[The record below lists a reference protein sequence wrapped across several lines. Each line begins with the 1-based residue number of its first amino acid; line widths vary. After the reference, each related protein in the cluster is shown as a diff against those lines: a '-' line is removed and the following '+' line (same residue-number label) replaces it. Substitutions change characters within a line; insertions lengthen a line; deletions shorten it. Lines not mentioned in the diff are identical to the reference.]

1 MRAYKAL
8 LLSTALLAGAS
19 PAALAQ
25 DAEGPGLDEIVV
37 TAQRR
42 TENLQKVAIAVTA
55 ISTDDLVNAGV
66 TDTIG
71 LTKLVPALVVQPG
84 GGSNTGFYLRGV
96 GTLGPNSFSENA
108 IAFNYGGVYIGRP
121 TAPIGALFD
130 LARVE
135 VLKGPQGTLYGRN
148 ATGGAIN
155 VLPNRPD
162 LSRSSGEV
170 GVEIGNY
177 NLRKGNAVINTPLS
191 ETLAVRIAGQALDR
205 DGYLSDGYD
214 DEKGEAARASLLW
227 EPNDRL
233 SLLVMGDYFHQGGKG
248 VGGVLVPGSLSPTA
262 PAVSD
267 RIGGSEPASIAEL
280 RLRFPG
286 LINPGLV
293 VPPQKDGF
301 NDNTFWGVSATLD
314 YTFDAGTLTV
324 LPAYRDSR
332 PDFRFYSV
340 GFRGDMQETS
350 KQSSLEVRFAS
361 AEDSAFRYVLG
372 GFLFRDK
379 VDALNSFF
387 QGGLSTTTFMP
398 HQDTTS
404 KAVFGQGTYDV
415 APAFRLVAGIRY
427 THENKEQ
434 TTPLR
439 QSNVFNPNPPFLTAT
454 GDENFESVTW
464 KGGIEFDAGPQ
475 SLLYANVATGF
486 KAGGFYPAVG
496 KNSFEP
502 EKLTAYT
509 LGSKNRFLDNRLQL
523 NAEAFWWDYQ
533 DQQIGYIGPVEVR
546 PGAYGQASV
555 TANVGQARMYGLDLE
570 AQYRLT
576 RDDEIGI
583 NLQYMDSKYKSFVY
597 TAISANG
604 APLPSGC
611 AVTPNTSLPV
621 EAPARLFTVD
631 CSGKSA
637 VNAPKWSLNLS
648 YEHTFTLPGDYA
660 LMAGARSRIE
670 SGRFLSIDYRPE
682 QHQGGYMTS
691 DIWLT
696 LEAPENSWS
705 LTAFVNNLEDKDIYS
720 TSVTRP
726 ILNVVYNGLRP
737 PRTYGLRGTVRF

>member
-1 MRAYKAL
+1 MRAYKGL
-8 LLSTALLAGAS
+8 LLSTALLVAPVPAS
-19 PAALAQ
+19 LAQ
-25 DAEGPGLDEIVV
+25 DAGEAGLEEIVV

-42 TENLQKVAIAVTA
+42 SENLQKVAIAVSA
-55 ISTDDLVNAGV
+55 ISADDLVNAGV
-66 TDTIG
+66 TDTTG

-121 TAPIGALFD
+121 TAPVGTLFD
-130 LARVE
+130 LQRVE

-155 VLPNRPD
+155 VIPNKPD
-162 LSRSSGEV
+162 LERSSGEA

-177 NLRKGNAVINTPLS
+177 NLRKLTGMINTPVS
-191 ETLAVRIAGQALDR
+191 ETLALRVAGQVVDR

-214 DEKGEAARASLLW
+214 DEEGQAARASLAW

-233 SLLVMGDYFHQGGKG
+233 SLLLSGDYYHQGGKG

-262 PAVSD
+262 PAVSE
-267 RIGGSEPASIAEL
+267 RIGGSEAESIAEL

-286 LINPGLV
+286 LINSGLV
-293 VPPQKDGF
+293 VPPKDDGY
-301 NDNTFWGVSATLD
+301 NDSTFWGVTATLD

-332 PDFRFYSV
+332 PDFVMYST
-340 GFRGDMQETS
+340 GFQGTVQEVS

-361 AEDSAFRYVLG
+361 AEDSDFRYVVG
-372 GFLFRDK
+372 GFWFRDQ
-379 VDALNSFF
+379 VNAYNSFF

-398 HQDTTS
+398 DQETTS
-404 KAVFGQGTYDV
+404 KAVFGQGTYDLT
-415 APAFRLVAGIRY
+415 PEFRLVAGIRY
-427 THENKEQ
+427 THENKQQ
-434 TTPLR
+434 TTPVR
-439 QSNVFNPNPPFLTAT
+439 QSSVSNPNPPFLTAT
-454 GDENFESVTW
+454 GDETFESVTW

-523 NAEAFWWDYQ
+523 NAEAFWWDYK
-533 DQQIGYIGPVEVR
+533 DQQIGYIGPIEVS
-546 PGAYGQASV
+546 PGVYSQASV
-555 TANVGQARMYGLDLE
+555 TANVGQARMYGVDLE

-583 NLQYMDSKYKSFVY
+583 NLQYLDSKYKSFVY
-597 TAISANG
+597 TAISASG
-604 APLPSGC
+604 AALPSGC

-621 EAPARLFTVD
+621 ASPARLFTVD

-648 YEHTFTLPGDYA
+648 YQHTFTLPGDYA
-660 LMAGARSRIE
+660 LLAGARSRIE

-682 QHQGGYMTS
+682 QHQDGYMTS
-691 DIWLT
+691 DVWLT
-696 LEAPENSWS
+696 LEAPDEAWS
-705 LTAFVNNLEDKDIYS
+705 LTAFVNNLEDRDIYS
-720 TSVTRP
+720 TSVSRP

-737 PRTYGLRGTVRF
+737 PRTYGVRGSLRF